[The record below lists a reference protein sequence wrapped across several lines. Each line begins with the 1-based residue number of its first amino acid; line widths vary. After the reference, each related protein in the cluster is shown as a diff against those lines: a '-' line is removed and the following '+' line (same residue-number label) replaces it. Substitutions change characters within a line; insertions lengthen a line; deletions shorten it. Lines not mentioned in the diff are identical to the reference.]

1 MRLHINKELY
11 KKDKYNAQKLIVA
24 KKQAL
29 FDEKLSE
36 NFDTPKELWNTLKSL
51 YMPMKTIVSNSNAI
65 VNNKSL
71 TYDTKTMS
79 KVLKDFLPNLAE
91 YFLAKVADSLNK
103 HNLESVFLYYA
114 NFAFCDEF

>member
-1 MRLHINKELY
+1 MRLHIDKELY
-11 KKDKYNAQKLIVA
+11 RKDKYDAQKLIAA

-36 NFDTPKELWNTLKSL
+36 GFDTPKELRNTLKCLS
-51 YMPMKTIVSNSNAI
+51 MSVRTIVSNSIAI

-103 HNLESVFLYYA
+103 RNLESVFLYYA